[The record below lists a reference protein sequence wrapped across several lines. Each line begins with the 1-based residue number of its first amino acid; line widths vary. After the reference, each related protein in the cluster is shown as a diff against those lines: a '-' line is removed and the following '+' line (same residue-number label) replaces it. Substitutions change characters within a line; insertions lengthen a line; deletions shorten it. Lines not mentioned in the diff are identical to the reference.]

1 MASSCE
7 PSAHGAAAAT
17 PYARTLDCVHCG
29 LCLPTCPTHQVLG
42 VEADSP
48 RGRIYL
54 MKQVLEGQLPTRKTQ
69 LHLDR
74 CLTCR
79 SCESTC
85 PSGVDYGHLVDIG
98 RKLVDAKVA
107 GVVGH
112 LNSGTSIPASSVYA
126 AAGIPA
132 CTRPFWVS
140 QERCLRCCLF
150 RRNIRLRD
158 WSGQAR

>member
-54 MKQVLEGQLPTRKTQ
+54 MRALAEGRVQDPEAIRPVDDVTC
-69 LHLDR
+69 DR
-74 CLTCR
+74 QSSGPRCR
-79 SCESTC
+79 
-85 PSGVDYGHLVDIG
+85 
-98 RKLVDAKVA
+98 
-107 GVVGH
+107 
-112 LNSGTSIPASSVYA
+112 
-126 AAGIPA
+126 
-132 CTRPFWVS
+132 
-140 QERCLRCCLF
+140 
-150 RRNIRLRD
+150 
-158 WSGQAR
+158 